1 MPGLFLFIFALFLAA
16 AFMNLDF
23 IFYILYIFFGIYL
36 LGKLWTRQA
45 MRAIRHRR
53 ILSSGRAFLGE
64 VLQAELE
71 VVNTSW
77 VPLPWLRLR
86 DTLPVQLHVPGSFH
100 RVISLLSHERV
111 TFTYQLHCRR
121 RGYYRLGPL
130 SLWAG
135 DLFGVAQEMRQ
146 RDELQPCG
154 QALTVYPKIIPLR
167 HVTLP
172 SQSPFGELPSRQHV
186 FEDPT
191 RVIGV
196 RDYTSSDS
204 LRHIN
209 WKTSATVGR
218 LQVKKY
224 EPAISLETVLFLNL
238 NSQEYDPRSRTDAS
252 ELAIVIAASIANNL
266 VEKRQKVGLATNG
279 LDPLAGEVQAT
290 ILPPRKGR
298 GHLMKI
304 LEVLARVETS
314 PTFPF
319 TELLRRESVIL
330 SWGTTAI
337 LITSQETQELF
348 AGLLQ
353 LRRQGFHVVLIIVEM
368 RGNFSQTYQ
377 RAAHIGIPA
386 YHIWRESD
394 LDMWR

>member
-45 MRAIRHRR
+45 LRAVRYRR
-53 ILSSGRAFLGE
+53 GLPTDHAFLGE
-64 VLQAELE
+64 VLDTELE

-77 VPLPWLRLR
+77 PPLPWLYVR
-86 DTLPVQLHVPGSFH
+86 DNLPVQLHVPSSFH
-100 RVISLLSHERV
+100 RVISLSSHERAK
-111 TFTYQLHCRR
+111 FIYQLHCRR

-130 SLWAG
+130 FLRTG
-135 DLFGVAQEMRQ
+135 DLFGVAQEAQ
-146 RDELQPCG
+146 QWDETQSV
-154 QALTVYPKIIPLR
+154 TVYPKIIPLR
-167 HVTLP
+167 DIPLP

-209 WKTSATVGR
+209 WKVSANVGR

-238 NSQEYDPRSRTDAS
+238 NSEEYNIRSVVDAS
-252 ELAIVIAASIANNL
+252 ELAIIITASVANHL
-266 VEKRQKVGLATNG
+266 AEKRQKVGLVTNG
-279 LDPLAGEVQAT
+279 VDPLGGDARAT
-290 ILPPRKGR
+290 TLPPRKGQ
-298 GHLMKI
+298 GHLMKV
-304 LEVLARVETS
+304 LEILARVEVGRTIS
-314 PTFPF
+314 F
-319 TELLRRESVIL
+319 TELLRRQSVLL

-337 LITSQETQELF
+337 VITPQDTEDLF
-348 AGLLQ
+348 TSLLQ
-353 LRRQGFHVVLIIVEM
+353 LRRRGFHMVLILVDM
-368 RGNFSQTYQ
+368 GADFSQTRR
-377 RAAHIGIPA
+377 RAAQIGVPA
-386 YHIWRESD
+386 YHVWRESD

>member
-1 MPGLFLFIFALFLAA
+1 MPGLFPFIFALFIAA

-36 LGKLWTRQA
+36 LGKLWARQA

-53 ILSSGRAFLGE
+53 VLPSDRAFLGE

-71 VVNTSW
+71 IVNAGLF
-77 VPLPWLRLR
+77 PLPWVRLR
-86 DTLPVQLHVPGSFH
+86 DTLPLELHAASSFH
-100 RVISLLSHERV
+100 RVISLLSHEHV
-111 TFTYQLHCRR
+111 TLAYQLHCRR
-121 RGYYRLGPL
+121 RGYYQLGPL
-130 SLWAG
+130 FVWAG
-135 DLFGVAQEMRQ
+135 DLFGVAQEVKQ
-146 RDELQPCG
+146 EHELQP
-154 QALTVYPKIIPLR
+154 LTVYPKIVPLR
-167 HVTLP
+167 HVALP
-172 SQSPFGELPSRQHV
+172 SQSPFGELPSRQRI

-196 RDYTSSDS
+196 RDYTSGDS

-209 WKTSATVGR
+209 WKTSANVGR

-224 EPAISLETVLFLNL
+224 EPAISLETGLFLNL
-238 NSQEYDPRSRTDAS
+238 NGEEYDIRSRGDAS
-252 ELAIVIAASIANNL
+252 ELAIVVASSIANHL
-266 VEKRQKVGLATNG
+266 VEKRQAVALATNG
-279 LDPLAGEVQAT
+279 LDPLAGEVRAVS
-290 ILPPRKGR
+290 LPPRKGR
-298 GHLMKI
+298 GHLMKL
-304 LEVLARVETS
+304 LEVLARIEAR

-337 LITSQETQELF
+337 IITPQETEELF
-348 AGLLQ
+348 AALLQ

-368 RGNFSQTYQ
+368 GRNFTQTRQ
-377 RAAHIGIPA
+377 RAAQIGIPA